1 MVMGVQFLGIGL
13 LGEMTTLGR
22 AEERRNA
29 HVYETLE
36 PKLVVYRDDPQEP
49 TPMPMPRAATGT
61 RGR

>member
-1 MVMGVQFLGIGL
+1 
-13 LGEMTTLGR
+13 MTTLGR

-36 PKLVVYRDDPQEP
+36 PKLAVYRDDPQEP